1 MAGKSKIY
9 GFGFNPEEAHHHF
22 LVYIAGIKP
31 DESVYIFEY
40 YEWEENRD
48 VQQSVFELEQNPACR
63 VRLTMDRWK
72 GIAEEVRAEFN
83 RRLQDL
89 GLKTGKWKTGLT
101 PVNRE
106 MGKELVLLAWSIEE
120 AETARIPY
128 ALKNWLGLSR
138 EERWWLFTMT
148 NAATGQALNHR
159 GMGWRKAVRYA
170 LTENPVI
177 DVVEKR
183 TFNLLKI
190 DEKQNKPKTK
200 NRKKSLDKK
209 QLSLFDINESG

>member
-1 MAGKSKIY
+1 MPGKSKIF
-9 GFGFNPEEAHHHF
+9 GFGFKPEEAHHHF

-48 VQQSVFELEQNPACR
+48 VQQSVFELEQSPACR
-63 VRLTMDRWK
+63 VRLTMDKWK
-72 GIAEEVRAEFN
+72 GI
-83 RRLQDL
+83 
-89 GLKTGKWKTGLT
+89 
-101 PVNRE
+101 
-106 MGKELVLLAWSIEE
+106 
-120 AETARIPY
+120 
-128 ALKNWLGLSR
+128 ALKNWLGVSR

-183 TFNLLKI
+183 TFNLLKP

-200 NRKKSLDKK
+200 KRKKSLDKK

>member
-9 GFGFNPEEAHHHF
+9 GFGFNPEETHHHF
-22 LVYIAGIKP
+22 LLYIPGVKTA
-31 DESVYIFEY
+31 EFMYIFEY

-63 VRLTMDRWK
+63 VRMTMDRWK
-72 GIAEEVRAEFN
+72 GIA
-83 RRLQDL
+83 
-89 GLKTGKWKTGLT
+89 
-101 PVNRE
+101 
-106 MGKELVLLAWSIEE
+106 
-120 AETARIPY
+120 
-128 ALKNWLGLSR
+128 LKNWLGLFR
-138 EERWWLFTMT
+138 EERWWLSTMT
-148 NAATGQALNHR
+148 NVATGQALNHR
-159 GMGWRKAVRYA
+159 GIGWRKAVRYA

-183 TFNLLKI
+183 TFNLLKT